1 MSHKFLLI
9 GTGIGN
15 NYGCDAIVLGT
26 PQILKHRFPDAEVWF
41 PHMGWRPPQ
50 YENVLGENSGV
61 TVKSG
66 WRDVRLTSF
75 GKMVGRKAKLIS
87 PDIVEWRKNLVKQ
100 SDCVLSI
107 GGDLYTFA
115 NKEKDWPF
123 PYPIVQAGND
133 IMKLGKPYV
142 IWCASV
148 GPLEKAGPRLGE
160 LVEHLK
166 ACRAIVVR
174 EHDSYNYLRNTLGL
188 TDNVFLAADPA
199 FLMQPEPFEMPF
211 FEKKKDEYK
220 TLAIN
225 FTLSAIEHV
234 KGHRPL
240 RVVQD
245 ELLVYVKRL
254 LRDLPIKLLLV
265 PHVSNDW
272 NLLERVYLEIAREF
286 PGRTTILPRKLGA
299 RKTKW
304 AVSQANALLTMRF
317 HCSLAGFSTNT
328 PTVLLVST
336 EKGNK
341 ITKEMYGDLEHSL
354 SIGDMT
360 EELVVSKVKDLLDN
374 EQAIRD
380 QLKIASEQMRQRALS
395 AADVLANVL

>member
-9 GTGIGN
+9 GTGIGS

-26 PQILKHRFPDAEVWF
+26 PHILRHRFPDAEVWF
-41 PHMGWRPPQ
+41 PHMGWRPPD
-50 YENVLGENSGV
+50 YDRVLGSDSGV

-66 WRDVRLTSF
+66 WRETRLTSL
-75 GKMVGRKAKLIS
+75 GKMVGRKAGLLS

-100 SDCVLSI
+100 ADCVLSI

-115 NKEKDWPF
+115 DKEKDWPF
-123 PYPIVQAGND
+123 PYPIVSVGND

-166 ACRAIVVR
+166 ACRAIIVR
-174 EHDSYNYLRNTLGL
+174 EHASYHYLRDTLGL
-188 TDNVFLAADPA
+188 TENVFLAADPA
-199 FLMQPEPFEMPF
+199 FLMKPEPFETPF
-211 FEKKKDEYK
+211 FEKNKDKYK
-220 TLAIN
+220 TLAVN

-240 RVVQD
+240 REVQD
-245 ELLVYVKRL
+245 ELLMLVRRL
-254 LRDLPIKLLLV
+254 LSDLPIKILLV
-265 PHVSNDW
+265 PHVRKDFE
-272 NLLERVYLEIAREF
+272 LLERVYLEITREF
-286 PGRTTILPRKLGA
+286 PGRTSMLPQGLGA

-304 AVSQANALLTMRF
+304 AVSQANVLLTMRF

-328 PTVLLVST
+328 PTMLLVST

-341 ITKEMYGDLEHSL
+341 ITKEMYGDSEYSL
-354 SIGDMT
+354 SIADMT
-360 EELVVSKVKDLLDN
+360 D
-374 EQAIRD
+374 
-380 QLKIASEQMRQRALS
+380 
-395 AADVLANVL
+395 